1 MIIVNSYLNQVVLTG
16 NKQNLKQ
23 FKVLKA
29 IERRVVRE
37 MANIKNRPKKQI

>member
-1 MIIVNSYLNQVVLTG
+1 MTIINSYLNQVVLTG

-29 IERRVVRE
+29 IERGVTRE
-37 MANIKNRPKKQI
+37 MANIKNRSKKQI